1 MIELTN
7 YLNKFYEDSVLFNDN
22 GKIKLT
28 TEFTIISPT
37 SRVFLCQRISEYYYD
52 IVRSIEYGRTN
63 RIK

>member
-28 TEFTIISPT
+28 NDFILISPIW
-37 SRVFLCQRISEYYYD
+37 RRLLCEKINEYSYN
-52 IVRSIEYGRTN
+52 IVRSIEYDRVN
-63 RIK
+63 